1 MSSIP
6 QAAINED
13 SQMMIGEFVP
23 QCLNRLSGLES
34 EIGNGMSEE
43 KALCVA
49 NTCVGILTTAAL
61 LEVAAAFN
69 KMAER

>member
-1 MSSIP
+1 MTPIP
-6 QAAINED
+6 QAAIGED

-23 QCLNRLSGLES
+23 QCLNRLSGLEA
-34 EIGNGMSEE
+34 EMGNGMSEE
-43 KALCVA
+43 KALCVV
-49 NTCVGILTTAAL
+49 NTCVGIIQTAAL